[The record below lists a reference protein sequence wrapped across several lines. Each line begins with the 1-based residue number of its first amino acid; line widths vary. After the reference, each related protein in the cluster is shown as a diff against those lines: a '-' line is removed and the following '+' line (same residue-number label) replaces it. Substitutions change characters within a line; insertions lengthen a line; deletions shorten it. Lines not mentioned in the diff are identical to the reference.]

1 MSNVYHGPFW
11 GYGQEPPPA
20 GGGALGAPGGGLAQD
35 GIGPWFCGGGGF
47 CPGGGFCR
55 GGGFCG
61 AGLCPGRRTSGLG
74 GLGAILLASMYCTTW
89 SGISART
96 SLARAACEIWALPP
110 YCPPMKSRK
119 GTNWQKNIN
128 TLLINT
134 TCTQR
139 MTKSF
144 YKWQLQFVYKGMDS
158 KHHFD
163 FPTNKICLKCVCLFY
178 LHNISSSIFSIWTQS
193 LFIRI

>member
-1 MSNVYHGPFW
+1 MSIVHHGPFW

-20 GGGALGAPGGGLAQD
+20 AGGALGAPGGGLAQD
-35 GIGPWFCGGGGF
+35 GIGPWFCRGGGF
-47 CPGGGFCR
+47 CP

-74 GLGAILLASMYCTTW
+74 GLGVILLASMYCTTW

-110 YCPPMKSRK
+110 YFPPRKSRK
-119 GTNWQKNIN
+119 GTNWQKYIN
-128 TLLINT
+128 TLHINT
-134 TCTQR
+134 TCTGR
-139 MTKSF
+139 MKNLKCF
-144 YKWQLQFVYKGMDS
+144 LQMTIGMVS
-158 KHHFD
+158 KHHFG
-163 FPTNKICLKCVCLFY
+163 FPTNKFSLMSVCLFY

-193 LFIRI
+193 LFISI